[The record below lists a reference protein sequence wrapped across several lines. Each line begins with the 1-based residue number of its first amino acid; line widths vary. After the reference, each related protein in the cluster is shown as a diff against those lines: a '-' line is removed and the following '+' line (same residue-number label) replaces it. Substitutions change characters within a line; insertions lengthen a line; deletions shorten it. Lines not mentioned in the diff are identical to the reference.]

1 MGKLLSMALWAR
13 QTDTPAA
20 QGLIL
25 LLASILFH
33 PPSSILLL
41 LLHPPLPPSSSFS
54 TSSSQTCHYAP
65 SSWLCLTLTLTLCVC
80 VFPFFMK
87 SNVAPTFSPM
97 FWHVSRKLAIK
108 HRWASVTNCDLTNL
122 VIVSCYCL
130 LKLTIRLMLNH
141 FSSSL

>member
-33 PPSSILLL
+33 PPFSSSSSILLFL
-41 LLHPPLPPSSSFS
+41 PRPPSPPPPHRLATMLPHPGFVSHS
-54 TSSSQTCHYAP
+54 P
-65 SSWLCLTLTLTLCVC
+65 SPYVCVC
-80 VFPFFMK
+80 VFPFFMT
-87 SNVAPTFSPM
+87 SNVAPTFSPI

-122 VIVSCYCL
+122 VIVSCYCF